1 MRRASERENTKGEK
15 SYVDNFPPASPHIQ
29 AGRVWMQN
37 AKRFRK
43 NSFLYINKFITIPT
57 LSRMLTKFWRS
68 GPSMCWLR
76 WTAHLHAI
84 RSVTFDFYTLSTLI
98 LFIYFVSFS
107 FTFFNFFS
115 HLYCL
120 MPALGERELFRIV
133 LKKYFCSFSAFMS
146 CHSSNF
152 FVFSLSSTSPQSLT
166 VSIIKNNRTESFG
179 ANKSFSPCSCSRLTE
194 LFVGGGGWLDNMK
207 MKYPG

>member
-1 MRRASERENTKGEK
+1 
-15 SYVDNFPPASPHIQ
+15 
-29 AGRVWMQN
+29 
-37 AKRFRK
+37 
-43 NSFLYINKFITIPT
+43 
-57 LSRMLTKFWRS
+57 MLTKFWRS

-84 RSVTFDFYTLSTLI
+84 RSVTFDFYTLSTLSVHF
-98 LFIYFVSFS
+98 LEFLLYFF
-107 FTFFNFFS
+107 FFNFFS

-120 MPALGERELFRIV
+120 MPALGERELFQIV

-152 FVFSLSSTSPQSLT
+152 FCFFALLHLASVTDG
-166 VSIIKNNRTESFG
+166 VNNQEQQERKFWCEQKFFAMFMFTIDW
-179 ANKSFSPCSCSRLTE
+179 A
-194 LFVGGGGWLDNMK
+194 FVGGGGWLDNMK